1 MVTKGNIRAKNQS
14 YNIKENEI
22 KTRKNQWKSK
32 IWKYTLGTTLKI
44 TPQFKEYSST
54 GV

>member
-22 KTRKNQWKSK
+22 KTRKTNGNQKFEN
-32 IWKYTLGTTLKI
+32 TH
-44 TPQFKEYSST
+44 
-54 GV
+54 